1 MIWLH
6 DRRTAI
12 VYTRGGVTGLIGEI
26 LRFGIRG
33 VMRAMYI
40 TRTGRQDLGRQARW
54 WTWENHGDVTR
65 YHSTARGRSI

>member
-1 MIWLH
+1 MVWPH

-26 LRFGIRG
+26 LILGIKS

-40 TRTGRQDLGRQARW
+40 TGTGRQGPGRQARW